1 MVNAAHRRERR
12 LDQTVRERRVG
23 RLFVHPLIGLEARIG
38 LVLSDSIH
46 RADRAD
52 RRRTCIAFGSNNNTV
67 EKLDGIHG
75 EDQ

>member
-1 MVNAAHRRERR
+1 MVNAARRRERR

-23 RLFVHPLIGLEARIG
+23 RLIVHRLIDLEARLG
-38 LVLSDSIH
+38 LALSDSIH
-46 RADRAD
+46 RADRAG
-52 RRRTCIAFGSNNNTV
+52 RRSACRAFGSNNNTV

>member
-1 MVNAAHRRERR
+1 VGKHIVHR
-12 LDQTVRERRVG
+12 
-23 RLFVHPLIGLEARIG
+23 LIDLEARVG

-52 RRRTCIAFGSNNNTV
+52 RRAIMSNNNTV
-67 EKLDGIHG
+67 EELDSMHA